1 MGLISSSYRMMYLM
15 AYKNS
20 LETKLQWIAESKM
33 ELAASSDEILALG
46 SDLDPQNPAVKQLKA
61 RKNKL
66 DALEKRLDM
75 QVKEYQ
81 NRLQMIEAEL
91 KSCEN
96 DMSTEMSKSS
106 GHIVSTISSFGMHTM
121 VFILV
126 LNWLRNLS

>member
-96 DMSTEMSKSS
+96 DMKTSIET
-106 GHIVSTISSFGMHTM
+106 SFTY
-121 VFILV
+121 
-126 LNWLRNLS
+126 